1 MNELYLLGGALVGA
15 GAYIMYLHREIKLYQ
30 QDVALLM
37 TFLSSAA
44 SVLKEEK
51 NAEKEG
57 D

>member
-30 QDVALLM
+30 QDVQV
-37 TFLSSAA
+37 LSFVLST
-44 SVLKEEK
+44 VEGMLKEES

>member
-1 MNELYLLGGALVGA
+1 MNELYILGGALVGA
-15 GAYIMYLHREIKLYQ
+15 GAYIVYLHREIKLYQ

-44 SVLKEEK
+44 SVLKEES
-51 NAEKEG
+51 NGKE